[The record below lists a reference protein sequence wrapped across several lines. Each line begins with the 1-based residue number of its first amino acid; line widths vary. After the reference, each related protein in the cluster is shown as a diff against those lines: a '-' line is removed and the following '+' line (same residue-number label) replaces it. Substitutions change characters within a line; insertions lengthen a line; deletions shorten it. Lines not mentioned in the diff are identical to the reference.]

1 MERDRYR
8 ERGREGEERLGKLA
22 KAVEVRELERGSG
35 NLERGSGITKQLI
48 LCLQRTSVPLLHPQT
63 SGGI

>member
-8 ERGREGEERLGKLA
+8 ERGREREERLGKLA

-35 NLERGSGITKQLI
+35 NLERGSGITTQLI
-48 LCLQRTSVPLLHPQT
+48 FCSQRTSVPLLHPQT